1 MFPLHQLQSKMSWK
15 RLLAI
20 GIVVFGAIGAGEER
34 GWAANPVVSSLP
46 KTNDAAATKPTAQGL
61 ASAGIGSTEPLQTV
75 QSVDSVSGPDTSWT
89 WFNVG
94 LSNQLGQAAGTS
106 SQVLDAYSKAAQSQ
120 NSPALLNLG
129 YLHETGQGVPKD
141 ISKAI
146 NYYRQAAELGNP
158 VALFNLGRSYYT
170 GTNGLPLDWT
180 AARKHLEHASGE
192 GLVAAQ
198 HLLGQL
204 NLDQNQASN
213 AAVWFTRAAEHGFV
227 PSMCSLAGLYHYGRG
242 VSVDASRAI
251 QWYRRAAEF
260 DFVLAQYQLGILYD
274 SGNSV
279 QNPVL
284 AEMYLRKAALH
295 GHRESQYLLGQY
307 YYRGRVLKPDMA
319 EVYRWWSLSEASGLE
334 VAAAARRQLLRI
346 ITPADLERGR
356 TLVSEFQPK
365 PSTFHDD
372 SVATIQSNSRLTDEP
387 PSAFGSGCIVSA
399 AGHVLTSAAHVPS
412 SARGITVSIIG
423 GKLRAT
429 PVKVDQAL
437 GLAVVQIQGGSRSF
451 HSLSIQTNR
460 NSALPGT
467 WVFCMNM
474 APGGI
479 ASDSL
484 QPNAHRSRVLRNSGL
499 KADPRYLTL
508 SDRMPTTT
516 LGAPVLDISGQIV
529 GIVVDPAPKSSS
541 TTGAI
546 ALSAR
551 YIQEFLRANGVSVE
565 AGTPVEERGEAAPPP
580 PLVAN
585 NSLVHVTSYSSQ
597 LP

>member
-1 MFPLHQLQSKMSWK
+1 MGL
-15 RLLAI
+15 
-20 GIVVFGAIGAGEER
+20 VVILSLGAHGPMV
-34 GWAANPVVSSLP
+34 WAADRAEVNPAEVKNPTTSPAKAPVDGVAPKVVPIGSDSGGATAASGAP
-46 KTNDAAATKPTAQGL
+46 GAATIQVVEYSSGSDTAW
-61 ASAGIGSTEPLQTV
+61 S
-75 QSVDSVSGPDTSWT
+75 

-94 LSNQLGQAAGTS
+94 LSNQLKQAS
-106 SQVLDAYSKAAQSQ
+106 SPNAQVVEAYSRAAQNQ

-129 YLHETGQGVPKD
+129 YLHELGQGVPKD
-141 ISKAI
+141 LSKAI
-146 NYYRQAAELGNP
+146 HYYRQAAELGNP
-158 VALFNLGRSYYT
+158 VALYNLGRSYYT

-213 AAVWFTRAAEHGFV
+213 AVVWFTRAAEHGFV

-242 VSVDASRAI
+242 VSTDVSRAI

-260 DFVLAQYQLGILYD
+260 DFVPAQYQLGVLYD

-307 YYRGRVLKPDMA
+307 YYRGRVLKPDLA
-319 EVYRWWSLSEASGLE
+319 EAYRWWSLSEVAGLE

-346 ITPADLERGR
+346 ITPVDLDRGR
-356 TLVSEFQPK
+356 ALVTEFTPK

-372 SVATIQSNSRLTDEP
+372 GIAAIQANSRLTDEP
-387 PSAFGSGCIVSA
+387 PSAFGSGFIVSP
-399 AGHVLTSAAHVPS
+399 AGHVLTSAAHVPQ
-412 SARGITVSIIG
+412 SARSITVGIIG
-423 GKLRAT
+423 GKLRAS
-429 PVKVDQAL
+429 PLKVDPAL
-437 GLAVVQIQGGSRSF
+437 GLAIVQIQGGARSF
-451 HSLSIQTNR
+451 HSLAIQTNR
-460 NSALPGT
+460 SSAVPGT

-479 ASDSL
+479 ARDTL
-484 QPNAHRSRVLRNSGL
+484 QPNAHRSRILRNSGL

-508 SDRMPTTT
+508 SDRMPQGT
-516 LGAPVLDISGQIV
+516 LGAPVLDVSGQIL
-529 GIVVDPAPKSSS
+529 GIVVDPAPKSSA
-541 TTGAI
+541 TLGAI

-551 YIQEFLRANGVSVE
+551 YIQEFLRAQGVSAE

-585 NSLVHVTSYSSQ
+585 NSLVHVTSYSSP